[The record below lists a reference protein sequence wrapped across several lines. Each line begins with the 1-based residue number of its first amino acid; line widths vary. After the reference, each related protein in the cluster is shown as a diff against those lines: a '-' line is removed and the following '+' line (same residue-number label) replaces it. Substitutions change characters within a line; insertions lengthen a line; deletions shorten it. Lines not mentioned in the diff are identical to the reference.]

1 MMLQVSIEMNCFFFF
16 FLFAIQCF
24 FVLLLCLIFNWFRKQ
39 FKRALT
45 TIKIGKKEVGK
56 KKEHYRANN
65 GSTYLVFNCVRH
77 FLPLYNFYIRSLKS
91 FFSSVFHIIQLKS
104 FKAKV
109 QKSFEYNLVTVK

>member
-45 TIKIGKKEVGK
+45 TIKIGKKKWGK
-56 KKEHYRANN
+56 RKNITVRIMAVHTWSSIVYVIFFHY
-65 GSTYLVFNCVRH
+65 TIF
-77 FLPLYNFYIRSLKS
+77 IRSLKS